1 MKCYTVKWDEKALIT
16 GETLNRVFMDK
27 EDAISDTIYLG
38 AIDTLFRINK
48 DTDNEVYT
56 ASYCEGTANFLKD
69 ATEELLNDDKIEG
82 QVVITEADMIL
93 RP

>member
-1 MKCYTVKWDEKALIT
+1 MKCYIVKWEEKALTT
-16 GETLNRVFMDK
+16 GDKLNRVFMDK

-38 AIDTLFRINK
+38 VIDTLFRINK

-56 ASYCEGTANFLKD
+56 ASYCERIADFLKD
-69 ATEELLNDDKIEG
+69 ATEELIDDDEING

-93 RP
+93 KP